1 MRQAKESGKAMAEDG
16 YLLELKDVSRHFGGL
31 VAVNGVSYGVRKGEI
46 RGIIGPNGAGKT
58 TLFNVITGELKP
70 SGGKVYLKGEDVTG
84 LPPDILCRK
93 GMSRTFQLT
102 FIFPEMT
109 VFECVWVGVYSRS
122 RSPWSLFFSRID
134 RNGPVAEKA
143 LHIIRSVGLEDKMD
157 EIASNLSY
165 GDQKVLE
172 IAMALSTDPVIL
184 LLDEPTQGVGPG
196 EVDTIINLVETLSQ
210 DMSIVLIEHDMDII
224 SRLCHYVTVL
234 SFGTVIAGGSCEV
247 VSQDEEVQ
255 RIYLGEKIVCS

>member
-1 MRQAKESGKAMAEDG
+1 MTDNG
-16 YLLELKDVSRHFGGL
+16 YLLELKGVSRHFGGL
-31 VAVNGVSYGVRKGEI
+31 VAVDGVSYGVKKGEI

-70 SGGKVYLKGEDVTG
+70 TGGRVYLRGEDVSG
-84 LPPDILCRK
+84 MPPDIICRK

-109 VFECVWVGVYSRS
+109 VFECVWVGVYSRH
-122 RSPWSLFFSRID
+122 RRPWNLFFSRVD
-134 RNGPVAEKA
+134 RFGPVAEKA
-143 LHIIRSVGLEDKMD
+143 LEIIRTVGLEEKTD

-172 IAMALSTDPVIL
+172 IAMALSTDPFIL

-196 EVDTIINLVETLSQ
+196 EVDTIINRVERLSK
-210 DMSIVLIEHDMDII
+210 DISIVLIEHDMDLVT
-224 SRLCHYVTVL
+224 RLCHNVTVL
-234 SFGTVIAGGSCEV
+234 SFGKVIAEGSCEF

-255 RIYLGEKIVCS
+255 RVYLGEKLVCS

>member
-1 MRQAKESGKAMAEDG
+1 MVDNES
-16 YLLELKDVSRHFGGL
+16 LLELKDVSRHFGGL
-31 VAVNGVSYGVRKGEI
+31 VAVDGVSYGVKKGEI

-58 TLFNVITGELKP
+58 TLFNVITGELAP
-70 SGGKVYLKGEDVTG
+70 SSGRIYLKGEDITG
-84 LPPDILCRK
+84 LPSDIICLK

-109 VFECVWVGVYSRS
+109 VLECVWVGVYSRA
-122 RSPWSLFFSRID
+122 RRPWSLFFSRAD
-134 RNGPVAEKA
+134 RSGPVTEKA
-143 LHIIRSVGLEDKMD
+143 QQIIHTVGLEEKMH
-157 EIASNLSY
+157 EMASNLSY

-196 EVDTIINLVETLSQ
+196 EVDTIISLVERLSK
-210 DMSIVLIEHDMDII
+210 DMSIVLIEHDMDLVA
-224 SRLCHYVTVL
+224 RLCHNVTVL
-234 SFGTVIAGGSCEV
+234 SFGKMIAEGTCEA

-255 RIYLGEKIVCS
+255 RIYLGEKLVCS